1 MSPSSLW
8 GALMANWRLSFRDF
22 CFFAAEFALATAFI
36 IAFAAAV
43 KYGL

>member
-1 MSPSSLW
+1 
-8 GALMANWRLSFRDF
+8 MANWRLSFRNF

-36 IAFAAAV
+36 VGFAAAV